1 MGTWIQK
8 CILKLMHQK
17 CIIKC
22 YLDAEVVEGLVVDSE
37 LVEELPLPV
46 DGLDDGGGEH
56 IVRGV
61 HHAVHPYLDTQVS
74 FMFIMFITHT
84 IPPHKEAFS
93 VTINGETWRVVLL
106 CTYFLG
112 TIEQPKQAE
121 QLNFTNQLYRTLALP
136 VFVYKSCLGRMVR
149 SSAAAPPLTFHCV

>member
-61 HHAVHPYLDTQVS
+61 HHAVHPHLHTQAS
-74 FMFIMFITHT
+74 HMFITQ
-84 IPPHKEAFS
+84 
-93 VTINGETWRVVLL
+93 
-106 CTYFLG
+106 FL
-112 TIEQPKQAE
+112 II
-121 QLNFTNQLYRTLALP
+121 
-136 VFVYKSCLGRMVR
+136 
-149 SSAAAPPLTFHCV
+149 

>member
-1 MGTWIQK
+1 MGTLMQK

-22 YLDAEVVEGLVVDSE
+22 YLDAEVVEGLVVNGE

-61 HHAVHPYLDTQVS
+61 HNAVYSHLQS
-74 FMFIMFITHT
+74 
-84 IPPHKEAFS
+84 
-93 VTINGETWRVVLL
+93 
-106 CTYFLG
+106 
-112 TIEQPKQAE
+112 
-121 QLNFTNQLYRTLALP
+121 
-136 VFVYKSCLGRMVR
+136 
-149 SSAAAPPLTFHCV
+149 